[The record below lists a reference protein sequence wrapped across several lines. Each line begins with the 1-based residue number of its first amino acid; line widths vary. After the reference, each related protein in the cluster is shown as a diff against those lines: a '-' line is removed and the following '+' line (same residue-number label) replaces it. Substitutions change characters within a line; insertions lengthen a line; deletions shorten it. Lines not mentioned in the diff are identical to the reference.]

1 VTRSGASSRLLF
13 PACTPSSPGRTDVA
27 SGSGRLTTSALGRR
41 TGGQPPV
48 DIRPEPG
55 WNADPSSAVY
65 VGNMKRSLLPGDWV
79 EVRPASEIVQTLDTD
94 DALQGLPFMPEM
106 LPFAGRR
113 FKVVQRAERTCVH
126 PPQVP
131 FPKLA
136 DSVVLDGL
144 RCDGSL
150 HGGCD
155 LGCMF
160 FWKESWLRPVDSGVS
175 GDSPPPTAP
184 VPELPVKRPGEPE
197 RYVCQATELLKA
209 TTAGPPLW
217 NPGQYLNFV
226 RDRTYTVPELAVVL
240 GWISSR
246 KLRSWLRS
254 RRPAGPPPAPEAAP
268 LDLQPGEWVEVRS
281 LEEILPT
288 LDSER
293 LHKGLAWSGNMVP
306 DCGTKKRVLR
316 RVDTLIEERTG
327 RLRTVRGT
335 VLLEGS
341 ICDRYLGCARG
352 MPFLWREIWVRRIE
366 PPVPSGPSR

>member
-1 VTRSGASSRLLF
+1 
-13 PACTPSSPGRTDVA
+13 
-27 SGSGRLTTSALGRR
+27 
-41 TGGQPPV
+41 
-48 DIRPEPG
+48 
-55 WNADPSSAVY
+55 
-65 VGNMKRSLLPGDWV
+65 MKRSLLPGDWV

-160 FWKESWLRPVDSGVS
+160 FGKESWLRPVDSGVS

-209 TTAGPPLW
+209 TTPGPPLW